1 MMYYYFYKTEQTL
14 NNAISLW
21 LPQYFTKSTNKAIII
36 FTLIFITLMIMN
48 ISDFY
53 IPLLNTMI

>member
-1 MMYYYFYKTEQTL
+1 MMYYYFYGTEQAL
-14 NNAISLW
+14 NNAVSLW

-53 IPLLNTMI
+53 ILLLNTMI